1 MIRCTRNL
9 LLILV
14 AAFTLTGCT
23 SLAPRM
29 AGPQFTGEIVASA
42 AIAGGAP
49 ATEVMITPTRV
60 ASATSSPTASPTH
73 TVSSTVQSKATSSA
87 TASASPTQPAPTS
100 TPAPTVPSTPAATA
114 TPEPPAVMVESAAN
128 VRSGP
133 STAYPIIGG
142 ARVGQRLPVI
152 GQYGDWWQI
161 TFAGRTGWIWGALVT
176 PNAAAQQAPQVKDLP
191 PPPTSR
197 PRLRLSEPAH
207 HGLDLTSA
215 SPSPTWWS
223 SDRTRSIRCAPG
235 SIRGWDYE
243 LVDLSTGYDFVVH
256 RDVFGMLAH
265 QLDDENV
272 QRYRRQSRFARSGPI
287 RITLVD
293 AQPHPDPDCPGW
305 GWAPDR
311 DTFVDPYGMTQDPCR
326 VEHSLFPQGDGAGTT
341 LLIGWGYNAGTTLA
355 IGAVGPYLADV
366 STTLPR
372 RDAALAGNSRPGGPA
387 GFHPAALS
395 AAGRGAPGGRPL
407 GLAGCVCGRSCRRGG
422 EMRACAGPCLLQ
434 RACAG
439 VSRRLTFVAIDDF
452 ILRKHTS
459 RRTR

>member
-100 TPAPTVPSTPAATA
+100 TPAPTVPFTPAATA
-114 TPEPPAVMVESAAN
+114 TSEPPAVRVESAAN

-161 TFAGRTGWIWGALVT
+161 TLTGRTGWIWGALVS

-191 PPPTSR
+191 PLPPTQT
-197 PRLRLSEPAH
+197 PAPTAASSPQPVAQA
-207 HGLDLTSA
+207 DLVVLGPETQYPVSA
-215 SPSPTWWS
+215 
-223 SDRTRSIRCAPG
+223 RVV
-235 SIRGWDYE
+235 RGWDYE
-243 LVDLSTGYDFVVH
+243 LVDTSTGYDFVVH

-265 QLDDENV
+265 QLDAERV
-272 QRYRRQSRFARSGPI
+272 TRYHRPSFFSFTPDGMF
-287 RITLVD
+287 RIYLVD
-293 AQPHPDPDCPGW
+293 WAPHPNAECAARGYGTTALVDFGGDPLGLNTNIC
-305 GWAPDR
+305 
-311 DTFVDPYGMTQDPCR
+311 VDN
-326 VEHSLFPQGDGAGTT
+326 HSLYPLGDGEGA
-341 LLIGWGYNAGTTLA
+341 A
-355 IGAVGPYLADV
+355 IGYRCNGQCALAVAAPGTNLPSLILTAFAEA
-366 STTLPR
+366 LPR
-372 RDAALAGNSRPGGPA
+372 PATLGPA
-387 GFHPAALS
+387 GRADFS
-395 AAGRGAPGGRPL
+395 SEVYRPL
-407 GLAGCVCGRSCRRGG
+407 GQGRWDATLWRWTDPFVEVVPAGR
-422 EMRACAGPCLLQ
+422 
-434 RACAG
+434 
-439 VSRRLTFVAIDDF
+439 
-452 ILRKHTS
+452 
-459 RRTR
+459 

>member
-100 TPAPTVPSTPAATA
+100 TPAPTVPFTPAATA
-114 TPEPPAVMVESAAN
+114 TSEPPAVRVESAAN

-161 TFAGRTGWIWGALVT
+161 TLTGRTGWIWGALVS

-191 PPPTSR
+191 PLPPTQT
-197 PRLRLSEPAH
+197 PAPAAASSPQPVAQA
-207 HGLDLTSA
+207 DLVVLGPETQYPVSA
-215 SPSPTWWS
+215 
-223 SDRTRSIRCAPG
+223 RVV
-235 SIRGWDYE
+235 RGWDYE
-243 LVDLSTGYDFVVH
+243 LVDTSTGYDFVVH

-265 QLDDENV
+265 QLDAERV
-272 QRYRRQSRFARSGPI
+272 TRYHRPSFFSFTPDGMF
-287 RITLVD
+287 RIYLVD
-293 AQPHPDPDCPGW
+293 WAPHPNAECAARGYGTTALVDFGGDPLGLNTNIC
-305 GWAPDR
+305 
-311 DTFVDPYGMTQDPCR
+311 VDN
-326 VEHSLFPQGDGAGTT
+326 HSLYPLGDGEGA
-341 LLIGWGYNAGTTLA
+341 A
-355 IGAVGPYLADV
+355 IGYRCNGQCALAVAAPGTNLPSLVLTAFAEA
-366 STTLPR
+366 LPR
-372 RDAALAGNSRPGGPA
+372 PATLGPA
-387 GFHPAALS
+387 GRADFS
-395 AAGRGAPGGRPL
+395 SEVYRPL
-407 GLAGCVCGRSCRRGG
+407 GQGRWDATLWRWTDPFVEVVPAGR
-422 EMRACAGPCLLQ
+422 
-434 RACAG
+434 
-439 VSRRLTFVAIDDF
+439 
-452 ILRKHTS
+452 
-459 RRTR
+459 

>member
-14 AAFTLTGCT
+14 AAFTLTGCM

-161 TFAGRTGWIWGALVT
+161 TLTGRTGWIWGALVS

-191 PPPTSR
+191 PLPPTQT
-197 PRLRLSEPAH
+197 PAP
-207 HGLDLTSA
+207 TA
-215 SPSPTWWS
+215 APSPQPVAQADLVVLGPETQYPV
-223 SDRTRSIRCAPG
+223 RARVV
-235 SIRGWDYE
+235 RGWDYE
-243 LVDLSTGYDFVVH
+243 LVDASTGYDFVVH

-265 QLDDENV
+265 QLDAERV
-272 QRYRRQSRFARSGPI
+272 TRYHRPSFFSFTPDGMF
-287 RITLVD
+287 RIYLVD
-293 AQPHPDPDCPGW
+293 WAPHPNAECAARGYGTTALVDFGGDPLGLNTNVCIDN
-305 GWAPDR
+305 
-311 DTFVDPYGMTQDPCR
+311 
-326 VEHSLFPQGDGAGTT
+326 HSLYPLGDGEGA
-341 LLIGWGYNAGTTLA
+341 A
-355 IGAVGPYLADV
+355 IGYRCNGQCALAVAAPGANLASLV
-366 STTLPR
+366 LTAFAEALPR
-372 RDAALAGNSRPGGPA
+372 PATLGPA
-387 GFHPAALS
+387 GRADFGS
-395 AAGRGAPGGRPL
+395 EVYRPL
-407 GLAGCVCGRSCRRGG
+407 GQGRWDATLWRWADPFVEVVPAGR
-422 EMRACAGPCLLQ
+422 
-434 RACAG
+434 
-439 VSRRLTFVAIDDF
+439 
-452 ILRKHTS
+452 
-459 RRTR
+459 

>member
-100 TPAPTVPSTPAATA
+100 TPAPTVPFTPAATA
-114 TPEPPAVMVESAAN
+114 TSEPPAVRVESAAN

-161 TFAGRTGWIWGALVT
+161 TLTGRTGWIWGALVS

-191 PPPTSR
+191 PLPPTQT
-197 PRLRLSEPAH
+197 PAPTAASSPQPVAQA
-207 HGLDLTSA
+207 DLVVLGPETQYPVSA
-215 SPSPTWWS
+215 
-223 SDRTRSIRCAPG
+223 RVV
-235 SIRGWDYE
+235 RGWDYE
-243 LVDLSTGYDFVVH
+243 LVDTSTGYDFVVH

-265 QLDDENV
+265 QLDAERV
-272 QRYRRQSRFARSGPI
+272 TRYHRPSFFSFTPDGMF
-287 RITLVD
+287 RIYLVD
-293 AQPHPDPDCPGW
+293 WAPHPNAECAARGYGTTALVDFGGDPLGLNTNIC
-305 GWAPDR
+305 
-311 DTFVDPYGMTQDPCR
+311 VDN
-326 VEHSLFPQGDGAGTT
+326 HSLYPLGDGEGA
-341 LLIGWGYNAGTTLA
+341 A
-355 IGAVGPYLADV
+355 IGYRCNGQCALAVAAPGTNLPSLVLTAFAEA
-366 STTLPR
+366 LPR
-372 RDAALAGNSRPGGPA
+372 PATLGPA
-387 GFHPAALS
+387 GRADFS
-395 AAGRGAPGGRPL
+395 SEVYRPL
-407 GLAGCVCGRSCRRGG
+407 GQGRWDATLWRWTDPFVEVVPAGR
-422 EMRACAGPCLLQ
+422 
-434 RACAG
+434 
-439 VSRRLTFVAIDDF
+439 
-452 ILRKHTS
+452 
-459 RRTR
+459 

>member
-14 AAFTLTGCT
+14 AAFTLTGCM

-161 TFAGRTGWIWGALVT
+161 TLAGRTGWIWGALVT

-191 PPPTSR
+191 PLPPTQT
-197 PRLRLSEPAH
+197 PAP
-207 HGLDLTSA
+207 TA
-215 SPSPTWWS
+215 APSPQPVAQADLVVLGPETQYPV
-223 SDRTRSIRCAPG
+223 RARVV
-235 SIRGWDYE
+235 RGWDYE
-243 LVDLSTGYDFVVH
+243 LVDASTGYDFVVH

-265 QLDDENV
+265 QLDAERV
-272 QRYRRQSRFARSGPI
+272 TRYHRPSFFSFTPDGMF
-287 RITLVD
+287 RIYLVD
-293 AQPHPDPDCPGW
+293 WAPHPNAECAARGYGTTALVDFGGDPLGLNTNVC
-305 GWAPDR
+305 
-311 DTFVDPYGMTQDPCR
+311 VDN
-326 VEHSLFPQGDGAGTT
+326 HSLYPLGDGEGA
-341 LLIGWGYNAGTTLA
+341 A
-355 IGAVGPYLADV
+355 IGYRCNGQCALAVAAPGANLPSLVLTAFAEA
-366 STTLPR
+366 LPR
-372 RDAALAGNSRPGGPA
+372 PATLGPA
-387 GFHPAALS
+387 GRADFGS
-395 AAGRGAPGGRPL
+395 EVYRPL
-407 GLAGCVCGRSCRRGG
+407 GQGRWDVTLWRWADPFVEVVPAGR
-422 EMRACAGPCLLQ
+422 
-434 RACAG
+434 
-439 VSRRLTFVAIDDF
+439 
-452 ILRKHTS
+452 
-459 RRTR
+459 